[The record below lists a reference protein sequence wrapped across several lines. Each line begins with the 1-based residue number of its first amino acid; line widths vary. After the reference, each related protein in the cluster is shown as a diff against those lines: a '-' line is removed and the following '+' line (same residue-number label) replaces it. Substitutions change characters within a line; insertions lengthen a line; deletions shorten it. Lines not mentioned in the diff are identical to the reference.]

1 MSFDKIIEAPVVLF
15 VYKRPDHT
23 KKIIEKIKQIK
34 LKKLYVIGDGWKSK
48 DDKILVTQVVPQQ
61 VAPDVSAL

>member
-48 DDKILVTQVVPQQ
+48 DDKILDNDFV
-61 VAPDVSAL
+61 